1 MNPHVAKSYTD
12 AFILHVAELYFPS
25 VKRPWQS
32 HGYMT
37 GTDTYLAE
45 PTVGV
50 PTVWPYSGT
59 GVVTHHNSEDTPD
72 RVDPRSLRDL
82 VVVNATYLYYLANA
96 GEREAAWLAELAATR
111 GYEQILQAAA
121 PFLDQAFHAK
131 EANDLGRTLAR
142 GLDKISYQVDRES
155 QAVTSV
161 LRLVPES
168 RRDTVRAEI
177 APLVKRLENYGGDQS
192 GRLREAVNRRA
203 AQIGAK
209 QPVQPLAEPDP
220 QIADAAHI
228 VVKRKRFGTIPLD
241 EISPDA
247 REGFPSGAWDEK
259 VIAALYWCDGR
270 RNLAEVI
277 RLTRDE
283 LGPDKLDFVGYFKF
297 LERRGYVEFVRGGK

>member
-1 MNPHVAKSYTD
+1 
-12 AFILHVAELYFPS
+12 LYFPT

-32 HGYMT
+32 HEYMT

-72 RVDPRSLRDL
+72 RVDARSLRDL
-82 VVVNATYLYYLANA
+82 VIVNGTYLYYLANA

-111 GYEQILQAAA
+111 GYGQILQAAA

-142 GLDKISYQVDRES
+142 GLDKISYEVDRES

-161 LRLVPES
+161 LRLVSES
-168 RRDTVRAEI
+168 RRQTVSAEI
-177 APLVKRLENYGGDQS
+177 APLLKRLENYGSDQS
-192 GRLREAVNRRA
+192 GRLREAVNRSA
-203 AQIGAK
+203 AQIGAAHPI
-209 QPVQPLAEPDP
+209 QPFVEANP
-220 QIADAAHI
+220 QIADAAHM

-247 REGFPSGAWDEK
+247 REGFPSGAWDER

-270 RNLAEVI
+270 RSLAEVI

-283 LGPDKLDFVGYFKF
+283 LGPDKFDFVGYFKF
-297 LERRGYVEFVRGGK
+297 LERRGYVELVRSGQ